1 MNSNPFLLNC
11 STKILIMKRTYFLF
25 LGIIIC
31 CTFQAINA
39 QQADRIQRGQ
49 RGYTPPPKVN
59 YETYIELKDP
69 YEATSIILPKCV
81 EAFKLDTFEKE
92 ILKNILIKQFES
104 QNAILSDKKNSRE
117 ARKKKILD
125 FDKIFYKELSSILS
139 EEEIEEFKIMDF
151 KETKEEKKKKKKN
164 RRKNRKT

>member
-1 MNSNPFLLNC
+1 
-11 STKILIMKRTYFLF
+11 MKRTYFLF

-39 QQADRIQRGQ
+39 QQVDRIQRGQ

-81 EAFKLDTFEKE
+81 EAFELDAFEKE

-117 ARKKKILD
+117 DRKKKILD
-125 FDKIFYKELSSILS
+125 FDKFFYKELSSILS

-151 KETKEEKKKKKKN
+151 EETKEEKKKKKKN

>member
-1 MNSNPFLLNC
+1 
-11 STKILIMKRTYFLF
+11 MKRTYFLF

-59 YETYIELKDP
+59 YETYLELKDP
-69 YEATSIILPKCV
+69 YEATNIILPKCI
-81 EAFKLDTFEKE
+81 EEFKLDAFEKE

-104 QNAILSDKKNSRE
+104 QNEILSDKKNSRE
-117 ARKKKILD
+117 ARQKKFLD
-125 FDKIFYKELSSILS
+125 LDKYFYKELSIILTT
-139 EEEIEEFKIMDF
+139 EEIEKYKVMDF
-151 KETKEEKKKKKKN
+151 EESKEEKKKKKKN
-164 RRKNRKT
+164 RRKNRNI